1 MGCFDI
7 IFFRF
12 VLLEDL
18 VFQKVISEATLGLR
32 LIFVFINV
40 NFICGGGGLL
50 TLTAKHT

>member
-1 MGCFDI
+1 MGRFNI

-18 VFQKVISEATLGLR
+18 VFQKVVSEATVGLR
-32 LIFVFINV
+32 LVFVFINV
-40 NFICGGGGLL
+40 NFICSGGGFL